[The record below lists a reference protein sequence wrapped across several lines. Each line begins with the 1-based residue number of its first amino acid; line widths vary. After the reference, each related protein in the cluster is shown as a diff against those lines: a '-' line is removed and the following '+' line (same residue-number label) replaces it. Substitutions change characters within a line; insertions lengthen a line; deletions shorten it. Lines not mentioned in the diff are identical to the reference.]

1 MAGGLVFFL
10 HWRCQQESDPI
21 RNIVRVY
28 LGEEISGN
36 LQKSRH
42 IMKLMNKTFL
52 RAAESLETGLL
63 LPTFADLQREPGSKY
78 VGTTGT

>member
-1 MAGGLVFFL
+1 
-10 HWRCQQESDPI
+10 
-21 RNIVRVY
+21 
-28 LGEEISGN
+28 
-36 LQKSRH
+36 
-42 IMKLMNKTFL
+42 MKLMNKTFL